1 MNVRTTVGAAAS
13 ERASVLLVIEGSP
26 DELRRALASLT
37 SGRESPE
44 YNTIMADLILVL
56 ARAVAVNR

>member
-1 MNVRTTVGAAAS
+1 MNVHPTVCFANN
-13 ERASVLLVIEGSP
+13 ERASVTLAIEGSP

-56 ARAVAVNR
+56 ARAVAVKS